1 MMQLSSWGRRSAL
14 GLLLWSTMTSS
25 MAAQV
30 KPTAQ
35 VKPAAGAE
43 YSWTTINYLS
53 GDLVY
58 LSVGSKQGVR
68 QGTHLEVVRAGEIIA
83 DLVAAYTSS
92 NQSSCTVTKSTATM
106 LIGDSVRYVAV
117 VDTQVS
123 SAARSPT
130 GALAARRASAAR
142 HPLRG
147 RVGLRYLVVQSGVG
161 VTLTQPAF
169 DLRLDGQ
176 DLGGT
181 GLGVTVDVRAQRSTI
196 SSTSGTL
203 TSGVPTSL
211 NRVYQ
216 GAVFWNRGAGGARVT
231 VGRQFAGALST
242 IGIFDGLALDFD
254 HTKWT
259 YGVLAGTQPELTT
272 FGFSTATQDYG
283 AYLQRHNKR
292 GGSVPWSFTMGAIGS
307 YTNGQID
314 REFGYLRTTY
324 NSRRLSIFASQEI
337 DVNRGWK
344 RAVEGSAVTMTS
356 SFLTAQISPSDGVS
370 FNGGFDNRRNVRL
383 YRDYVNPEIAF
394 DDSFREG
401 VWGGTS
407 LTFLRRIRFTADAR
421 NSTGGTEGTARSFTE
436 SLAATRL
443 TPLHL
448 GLRARTTQY
457 SGTVSTGSLSSVS
470 LEVSPLAALRLE
482 VTGGVRNTSYP
493 LSGAAATRLT
503 WTGVDADIGIGRRLY
518 LMLST
523 YREAGAPD
531 RTIQS
536 YFALSY
542 RF

>member
-1 MMQLSSWGRRSAL
+1 MMQLSSWGRPSAL

-25 MAAQV
+25 IA
-30 KPTAQ
+30 AQ
-35 VKPAAGAE
+35 VKPAARVE
-43 YSWTTINYLS
+43 FSWTTVNYLS
-53 GDLVY
+53 GNLVY
-58 LSVGSKQGVR
+58 LSVGTKQGVR
-68 QGTHLEVVRAGEIIA
+68 QGAHLEVVRAGEVVA
-83 DLVAAYTSS
+83 DLTAAYTSS

-123 SAARSPT
+123 TAVRSSTGAATARRTSAARRS
-130 GALAARRASAAR
+130 
-142 HPLRG
+142 LRG

-161 VTLTQPAF
+161 TTLTQPAF

-216 GAVFWNRGAGGARVT
+216 GALFYNRGTGGARVT

-254 HTKWT
+254 HTHWT
-259 YGVLAGTQPELTT
+259 YGVLAGTQPELAT

-283 AYLQRHNKR
+283 VYLQRHNKR
-292 GGSVPWSFTMGAIGS
+292 GGAVPWSFTMGAIGS

-356 SFLTAQISPSDGVS
+356 SFLTAQISPTDGVS

-407 LTFLRRIRFTADAR
+407 LTFLRRLRITADAR
-421 NSTGGTEGTARSFTE
+421 NSSGGTEGTARSFTE
-436 SLAATRL
+436 SFSATRL

-448 GLRARTTQY
+448 GFRGRTTQY

-470 LEVSPLAALRLE
+470 LEVAPVAAIRLE

-503 WTGVDADIGIGRRLY
+503 WTGVDADISIGRRLY

>member
-1 MMQLSSWGRRSAL
+1 
-14 GLLLWSTMTSS
+14 
-25 MAAQV
+25 
-30 KPTAQ
+30 
-35 VKPAAGAE
+35 
-43 YSWTTINYLS
+43 
-53 GDLVY
+53 VY
-58 LSVGSKQGVR
+58 LPVGTKQGVR
-68 QGTHLEVVRAGEIIA
+68 QGAHLEVVRAGEVIA
-83 DLVAAYTSS
+83 DLSVAYTSS
-92 NQSSCTVTKSTATM
+92 NQSSCTVSKSTTAV
-106 LIGDSVRYVAV
+106 LVGDSVRYLAV
-117 VDTQVS
+117 VDSQLPNTV
-123 SAARSPT
+123 RLPT
-130 GALAARRASAAR
+130 GLAAAKRTAANR
-142 HPLRG
+142 HPIRG
-147 RVGLRYLVVQSGVG
+147 RVGARYLVVQSGVG
-161 VTLTQPAF
+161 TTLIQPAF

-181 GLGVTVDVRAQRSTI
+181 GLGISVDVRAQRSSI
-196 SSTSGTL
+196 SSTSGPAT
-203 TSGVPTSL
+203 TGVPTSL

-216 GAVFWNRGAGGARVT
+216 GSLFWNRGTGGARVT

-254 HTKWT
+254 HSRWT
-259 YGVLAGTQPELTT
+259 YGLLAGTQPELTT
-272 FGFSTATQDYG
+272 FGFSMATQDYG
-283 AYLQRHNKR
+283 LYLQRHNRR
-292 GGSVPWSFTMGAIGS
+292 GGAVPWSVTMGAIGE
-307 YTNGQID
+307 YTSGQID

-324 NSRRLSIFASQEI
+324 NSRRVSIFASQEI
-337 DVNRGWK
+337 DINRGWK
-344 RAVEGSAVTMTS
+344 RVVEGSAVTMTS
-356 SFLTAQISPSDGVS
+356 SFLTAQLSPTDGIS

-407 LTFLRRIRFTADAR
+407 LTLLRRIRLTADAR
-421 NSTGGTEGTARSFTE
+421 NSTGGTEGTASSFTG
-436 SLAATRL
+436 SFSVTRL

-457 SGTVSTGSLSSVS
+457 SGTVSSGSLSSASV
-470 LEVSPLAALRLE
+470 EIAPVGAVRLE

-493 LSGAAATRLT
+493 LSGAPPTRLT
-503 WTGVDADIGIGRRLY
+503 WTGLDADIGIGRRLY